1 MEYTTRL
8 DSGNRLVIAIDCD
21 EVIVETVGPILRHY
35 NKQYGADLPAPL
47 EPKHYYNGTPY
58 DWGVAN
64 DPQEGARRVEAYTQS
79 DEFAA
84 LVPEETA
91 VAAIRR
97 LAAQHSIHIVTG
109 RREDQL
115 ATITQQMVDTY
126 LPGCIDGIHYTSYF
140 NEQQRQDK
148 SVICERIGANVLID
162 DHAKHLNTILAMN
175 DECPAPAMR
184 RIVHTILFG
193 EYPWQPRPDE
203 RDSRIISCPTWPAV
217 ERTIAQI
224 AQDDEVQQR

>member
-1 MEYTTRL
+1 MEYTTRP

-84 LVPEETA
+84 LAPEEKA

-97 LAAQHSIHIVTG
+97 LAAQHVSTSLLAGAKISWQRLRSRWSIPTF
-109 RREDQL
+109 L
-115 ATITQQMVDTY
+115 AVSTVFTTPVISTN
-126 LPGCIDGIHYTSYF
+126 SS
-140 NEQQRQDK
+140 DK
-148 SVICERIGANVLID
+148 TKASSVNALVRMC
-162 DHAKHLNTILAMN
+162 
-175 DECPAPAMR
+175 
-184 RIVHTILFG
+184 
-193 EYPWQPRPDE
+193 
-203 RDSRIISCPTWPAV
+203 
-217 ERTIAQI
+217 
-224 AQDDEVQQR
+224 

>member
-1 MEYTTRL
+1 MECATRP

-84 LVPEETA
+84 LTPEETA

-97 LAAQHSIHIVTG
+97 LATQHSIHIVTG

-115 ATITQQMVDTY
+115 AAITQQMVDTY
-126 LPGCIDGIHYTSYF
+126 LPGCIDGIHYTSF
-140 NEQQRQDK
+140 LTSSSGK
-148 SVICERIGANVLID
+148 IKASSVNALVRMC
-162 DHAKHLNTILAMN
+162 
-175 DECPAPAMR
+175 
-184 RIVHTILFG
+184 
-193 EYPWQPRPDE
+193 
-203 RDSRIISCPTWPAV
+203 
-217 ERTIAQI
+217 
-224 AQDDEVQQR
+224 